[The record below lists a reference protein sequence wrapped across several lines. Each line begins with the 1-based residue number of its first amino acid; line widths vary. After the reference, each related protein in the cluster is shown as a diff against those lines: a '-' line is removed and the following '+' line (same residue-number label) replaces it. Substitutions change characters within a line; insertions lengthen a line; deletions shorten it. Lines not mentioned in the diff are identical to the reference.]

1 MIARA
6 VAITSALLISPIVSK
21 NEMSTECPN
30 WVQFSAT
37 EIGAARRFKK
47 KIHTDRERQ
56 KGKSQSIIAQNHC
69 ILNK

>member
-21 NEMSTECPN
+21 KEMSTECPN

-47 KIHTDRERQ
+47 KYTQTERD
-56 KGKSQSIIAQNHC
+56 KKENP
-69 ILNK
+69 KV

>member
-21 NEMSTECPN
+21 KEMSTECPN

-47 KIHTDRERQ
+47 KNTHRQRETKR
-56 KGKSQSIIAQNHC
+56 KIPKYNCTKSLHSE
-69 ILNK
+69 